1 MPGLTSLNQEA
12 LESQVLNAGLPVL
25 VAFSVSRCGPCQ
37 QVRCDLAE
45 LAEEYAGRVQFY
57 SVDVTQDSGLLL
69 NYGVYGVPSLILY
82 RAGEPVK
89 RITGYRPKHAVEKA
103 LLADLE

>member
-1 MPGLTSLNQEA
+1 MPGLAPLNQEA
-12 LESQVLNAGLPVL
+12 FESQVRQAELPVL
-25 VAFSVSRCGPCQ
+25 VAFSASRCGPCQ
-37 QVRCDLAE
+37 QVRGDLTE

-57 SVDVTQDSGLLL
+57 SVDAGLDSDLMV
-69 NYGVYGVPSLILY
+69 NYGVIGLPALILF